1 MANESISATLF
12 GGNMLPEEM
21 QQQLIRQR
29 ASEFAQLTP
38 SQQLAQNQY
47 TMSANAGQ
55 GLAKAFGVDIQEPA
69 LKRQAELT
77 QLAQGVEGTPE
88 GLRAYAKKLE
98 ATQKFQREAVEARML
113 ADKMEQTQS
122 VTTKN
127 LREGNAAM
135 LTTDQRNFAQAR
147 QEGYKGTFNQW
158 LMEQNKSKATNV
170 GFSAD
175 IKMTDKELDWRKQFL
190 SENKPVIEQAANVRQ
205 ARSLLEQQDSPF
217 ADAAF
222 KNTVVSAFGGDKQKS
237 KAEID
242 RLVNTGDLE
251 ERLANTLKGF
261 LEGTTSVATKADQR
275 AVLEALDKSLE
286 KRYGSSAEAWS
297 KRLTSSK
304 VNPELVVPGY
314 NEVAGGSPTSGASKL
329 PPEGTRLRNK
339 KTGNIEVV
347 RNGKLVPE

>member
-1 MANESISATLF
+1 MATDNITTALF
-12 GGNMLPEEM
+12 GGAMLPEDM
-21 QQQLIRQR
+21 QQQLINQR
-29 ASEFAQLTP
+29 AKEFATLTP
-38 SQQLAQNQY
+38 SQQLGILGYKAG
-47 TMSANAGQ
+47 AGVGQ
-55 GLAKAFGVDIQEPA
+55 GLAQAMGVDITDPA

-98 ATQKFQREAVEARML
+98 ATNRFQKEAVEARML
-113 ADKMEQTQS
+113 ADTMEQKQS
-122 VTTKN
+122 VTYKN
-127 LREGNAAM
+127 LHEAT
-135 LTTDQRNFAQAR
+135 TTDQRNYAQAKK
-147 QEGYKGTFNQW
+147 EGYTGGFNQW
-158 LMEQNKSKATNV
+158 LLEQGANKATRI
-170 GFSAD
+170 GFSPE
-175 IKMTDKELDWRKQFL
+175 IRMTDKELDWRKQFL
-190 SENKPVIEQAANVRQ
+190 QETSPVTQQGANVRQ
-205 ARSLLEQQDSPF
+205 ALSLLQQQDSPF

-261 LEGTTSVATKADQR
+261 LEGTTSVATKEDQLK
-275 AVLEALDKSLE
+275 VLTAIDKGLE
-286 KRYGSSAEAWS
+286 KRYTNSADSWS
-297 KRLTSSK
+297 KRLTSAK

-314 NEVAGGSPTSGASKL
+314 NEIVGGSTTKTAAL

-339 KTGNIEVV
+339 TTGKIEVV

>member
-1 MANESISATLF
+1 MANETVSQALF
-12 GGNMLPEEM
+12 GGAMLPDQM
-21 QQQLIRQR
+21 QQELIRQR
-29 ASEFAQLTP
+29 AAEFAQLTP
-38 SQQLAQNQY
+38 SQQLAQAQY

-55 GLAKAFGVDIQEPA
+55 GLAKAMGVDIQDPA
-69 LKRQAELT
+69 IKRQAELT

-88 GLRAYAKKLE
+88 GLRAYARKLE
-98 ATQKFQREAVEARML
+98 ATNRFPKEAVEARML

-122 VTTKN
+122 VTYKNTKES
-127 LREGNAAM
+127 LTGNERDFARA
-135 LTTDQRNFAQAR
+135 QRD
-147 QEGYKGTFNQW
+147 GYKGTFNQW
-158 LMEQNKSKATNV
+158 LLEHGANKATRV
-170 GFSAD
+170 GFSPEIRMA
-175 IKMTDKELDWRKQFL
+175 DKELGWRNQFL
-190 SENKPVIEQAANVRQ
+190 SENKPVIEQAANVQQ

-261 LEGTTSVATKADQR
+261 LEGTTSVATKEDQR
-275 AVLEALDKSLE
+275 KVLEAINKSLE
-286 KRYGSSAEAWS
+286 KRYNNSADSWT
-297 KRLTSSK
+297 KRLTEAK
-304 VNPELVVPGY
+304 VNPGLVVPGY
-314 NEVAGGSPTSGASKL
+314 NEVVGGSTTKTAAL

-339 KTGNIEVV
+339 TTGKIEVV